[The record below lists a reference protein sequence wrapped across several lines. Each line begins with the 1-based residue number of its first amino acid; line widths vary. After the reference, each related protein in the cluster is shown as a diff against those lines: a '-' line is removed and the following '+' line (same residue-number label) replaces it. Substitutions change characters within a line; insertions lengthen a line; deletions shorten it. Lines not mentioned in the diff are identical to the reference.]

1 MAIPPL
7 TTTEDDPMHHSS
19 PVDGFSLAYTDTG
32 WPISGDRDR
41 VAILLHGWP
50 GDSTDYRRVIPLLQH
65 SFRIIAPDLRGFG
78 ASDRHLLDPDIYY
91 SPSAQARGVAG
102 LIDELGLQHPVIAGY
117 DVGSRIA
124 QTLAREHPTSV
135 GGLAVSPP
143 LPGSGARMLEEQMVS
158 ELWYMYFHRSPISVA
173 LLDGQRDKIHT
184 YLRYF
189 WQHLSG
195 PEFTVEGTEFESL
208 VDAYARLGA
217 FETATN
223 LYRVGNGYIANAIT
237 EQAPPPMDRIM
248 VPTHVLWQELDPLFP
263 RAWSDRL
270 GEFFADI
277 TMHPVDGIGHFTP
290 LEAPAEFAS
299 IVDAAYRG
307 YSTKHSRPQGLR

>member
-1 MAIPPL
+1 
-7 TTTEDDPMHHSS
+7 MHRSS

-32 WPISGDRDR
+32 RPTSGDHNRT
-41 VAILLHGWP
+41 AILLHGWP
-50 GDSTDYRRVIPLLQH
+50 GDSTDYRRVIPLLRH

-78 ASDRHLLDPDIYY
+78 ESDRHLLNPDIHY
-91 SPSAQARGVAG
+91 SPTAQARSIAG

-135 GGLAVSPP
+135 GGLALSPP
-143 LPGSGARMLEEQMVS
+143 LPGSGARVLDEQIVP
-158 ELWYMYFHRSPISVA
+158 ELWYMYFHRSPLSVA

-189 WQHLSG
+189 WQHSSG
-195 PEFTVEGTEFESL
+195 PEFTVDGAEFESL
-208 VDAYARLGA
+208 IDGYARPGA
-217 FETATN
+217 FEAATN
-223 LYRVGNGYIANAIT
+223 LYRVGNGYIASATT
-237 EQAPPPMDRIM
+237 EQAPHPMDRIT

-277 TMHPVDGIGHFTP
+277 TVHHVDGVGHFTP
-290 LEAPAEFAS
+290 LEAPADFAS
-299 IVDAAYRG
+299 IVDAVYRAG
-307 YSTKHSRPQGLR
+307 IRRNTHVHRAFGESGATIGRHPVT